1 MVVDEA
7 GARIR
12 GVELEVVVYDT
23 QELGRDCGASK
34 IVHFWG
40 LKSCS

>member
-7 GARIR
+7 GARIC
-12 GVELEVVVYDT
+12 GVEVVVYGT
-23 QELGRDCGASK
+23 RELGRDCGASK